1 MTDPFQ
7 SIPTEALEAE
17 LARRQAASGE
27 PITPAQARKLTPA
40 QANELWNQ
48 RIRRELG
55 YGAPEGGGS

>member
-17 LARRQAASGE
+17 LARRQESSGE

-40 QANELWNQ
+40 QANKLWNE

-55 YGAPEGGGS
+55 HAPEGGGS